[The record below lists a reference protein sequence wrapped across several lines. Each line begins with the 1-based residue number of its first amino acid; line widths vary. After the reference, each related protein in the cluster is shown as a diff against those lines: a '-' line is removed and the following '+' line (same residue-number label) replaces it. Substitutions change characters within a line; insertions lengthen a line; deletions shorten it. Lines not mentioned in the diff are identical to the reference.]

1 VLILKCFNS
10 LFFVSLDDSVEA
22 LCDVFNLKPPKRPE
36 PIYSFFPVHSPFKT
50 VEEDQKDGFNL
61 GEDNRIHTIYIKDGA
76 LHFELSAVLRPGRFL
91 GNHYIAFT
99 IPNRTF
105 IVTLDR
111 VKEGMKSA
119 RKAKKAADERKKKE
133 QAEQAAELFK
143 QRLLSAQQRDNERF
157 AVVDP
162 HVLQRH
168 QLEAEQQYGLAAS
181 DREDGDSE
189 DTTRD
194 SGSSNNRRTSQ
205 PKSFVG
211 KFMDGYLQA
220 DRFDDEKQRKAALEA
235 AIAAIDGSKWTAPI
249 RDFFGRQ
256 STATS
261 NITALGANETLVES
275 SPSSAEEV

>member
-1 VLILKCFNS
+1 
-10 LFFVSLDDSVEA
+10 
-22 LCDVFNLKPPKRPE
+22 
-36 PIYSFFPVHSPFKT
+36 

-105 IVTLDR
+105 IITLDR

-119 RKAKKAADERKKKE
+119 RKAKKEASERKKME
-133 QAEQAAELFK
+133 EEERAAAIIK
-143 QRLLSAQQRDNERF
+143 QQLLLAQQQEAEIF
-157 AVVDP
+157 EVVDP

-168 QLEAEQQYGLAAS
+168 LLEAEQNNGQTT
-181 DREDGDSE
+181 DRENDEE
-189 DTTRD
+189 DTATAAND
-194 SGSSNNRRTSQ
+194 RRTSQ

-211 KFMDGYLQA
+211 KFIDGYRQA
-220 DRFDDEKQRKAALEA
+220 DRDDDEKQRKAAIEA

-256 STATS
+256 ITS
-261 NITALGANETLVES
+261 SSSSSSSSAIGLDANEIAVEESSFQQMSSQEILVES
-275 SPSSAEEV
+275 SSFQQTPPPQ

>member
-1 VLILKCFNS
+1 LC
-10 LFFVSLDDSVEA
+10 SLDDSVEA
-22 LCDVFNLKPPKRPE
+22 FCDVLHLKKPKRPE
-36 PIYSFFPVHSPFKT
+36 PIYSFFPIHSPFKT
-50 VEEDQKDGFNL
+50 VEEGQKDGFNL

-111 VKEGMKSA
+111 VKEGIKSA
-119 RKAKKAADERKKKE
+119 RKAKKAAEERKKKE

-143 QRLLSAQQRDNERF
+143 QLLFSAQHQQEHERF

-162 HVLQRH
+162 HVLQRQ
-168 QLEAEQQYGLAAS
+168 QLETDEKYGLVIP
-181 DREDGDSE
+181 DREDDASE
-189 DTTRD
+189 DTATD
-194 SGSSNNRRTSQ
+194 SGSSSNNRRTSQ

-211 KFMDGYLQA
+211 KFIDGYLQA
-220 DRFDDEKQRKAALEA
+220 DRFHDEKQRKAAIEA

-256 STATS
+256 STATG
-261 NITALGANETLVES
+261 NTTALGADAALVES
-275 SPSSAEEV
+275 SPISEET